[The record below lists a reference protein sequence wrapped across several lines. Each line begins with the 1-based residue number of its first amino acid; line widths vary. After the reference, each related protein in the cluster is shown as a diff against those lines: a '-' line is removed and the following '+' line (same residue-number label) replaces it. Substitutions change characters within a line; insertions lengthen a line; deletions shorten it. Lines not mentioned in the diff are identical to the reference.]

1 MEHTLASDST
11 ATTQLTRSGTATD
24 LAPESSLARGLRVLT
39 HLALAGRPLGV
50 TELAHHFGVP
60 KSNMHRHL
68 NTLVGQGFASRL
80 AGGRYRASLKLWQLG
95 LATYNSLGIVRLARP
110 ALDDLVEAS
119 EETVHLSVL
128 DKGDVL
134 YVDKIDSPQPVR
146 AYSRLGGRAPAHC
159 VATGKALLAH
169 LDPTRLDALVGNGLA
184 RHSSQT
190 ITDAGTFEAH
200 LAQIRAAGF
209 AVNRGE
215 WREDV
220 YGLAAPI
227 RDAAGSIVAA
237 VGISGPKQRL
247 GERRLKQL
255 TPFVKQA
262 ARRIEAALVGQEL
275 TA

>member
-1 MEHTLASDST
+1 MEQSLASDSAAT
-11 ATTQLTRSGTATD
+11 AQSARPGIATGA
-24 LAPESSLARGLRVLT
+24 APESSLARGLRVLT

-68 NTLVGQGFASRL
+68 NTLVGEGFASRQ
-80 AGGRYRASLKLWQLG
+80 AGGRYRAGLKLWQLG
-95 LATYNSLGIVRLARP
+95 LATYHSLGLVRLARP
-110 ALDDLVEAS
+110 ALEDLVEAS

-159 VATGKALLAH
+159 VATGKVLLAD
-169 LDPTRLDALVGNGLA
+169 LDPARRGGLVGTGLA

-209 AVNRGE
+209 ATNRGE

-227 RDAAGSIVAA
+227 RDAGGTVVAA

-247 GERRLKQL
+247 GERRLKRL

-262 ARRIEAALVGQEL
+262 ARRIEAALAGQEQ
-275 TA
+275 AA